1 MSRAP
6 LPDSSRG
13 DAPMPSSFDGDLD
26 FYDEGRF
33 KKFMRHLKEEP
44 LIPVGL
50 GLTCYAL
57 WGAFR
62 SIRKGN
68 KTDTNF
74 YFRARVYAQSGTLV
88 CIVAGSLYY
97 KEDRAK
103 RKEYQGLLSEKK
115 AKEKRDAW
123 IRELEA
129 RDKDDQG
136 ERERRRKLK
145 ELRRERELEM
155 AEAEESDR
163 AQVNSAMSPQQLR
176 DLVPGSSI
184 LGPAMWLWRRRA
196 ESAKQH
202 EDTDR

>member
-1 MSRAP
+1 MKHR
-6 LPDSSRG
+6 
-13 DAPMPSSFDGDLD
+13 D
-26 FYDEGRF
+26 FFDEGRF
-33 KKFMRHLKEEP
+33 KKFVRHLKEEP

-74 YFRARVYAQSGTLV
+74 YFRARVYAQAGTLV

-97 KEDRAK
+97 KEERAK
-103 RKEYQGLLSEKK
+103 RQELKGLRSELK

-129 RDKDDQG
+129 RDKDDSE

-145 ELRRERELEM
+145 ELRKEREM
-155 AEAEESDR
+155 AEAERADR
-163 AQVNSAMSPQQLR
+163 AQVNSMMSPEQVSSL
-176 DLVPGSSI
+176 LPGSRI
-184 LGPAMWLWRRRA
+184 LGPAMWLWRLRRHDNSK
-196 ESAKQH
+196 EG
-202 EDTDR
+202 DGT